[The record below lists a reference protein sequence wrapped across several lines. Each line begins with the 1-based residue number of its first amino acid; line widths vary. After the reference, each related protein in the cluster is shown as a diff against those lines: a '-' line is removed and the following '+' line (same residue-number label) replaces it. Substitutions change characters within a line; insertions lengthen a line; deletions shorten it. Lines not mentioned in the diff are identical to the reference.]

1 MSQGGSFPNRETH
14 TIRRRLLGIGLVV
27 VAITSVFTWK
37 MFGVQYRDGSDL
49 AQRGRTQRSKTFVTP
64 GQRGAII
71 DRNGVEMAISV
82 PRRRVVANMVVL
94 SAEGVEDRADLQQF
108 AALLA
113 PLIHVDEAGLSD
125 KLVNAR
131 AGDPWV
137 NLAETVDIK
146 TAEKAIRK
154 VEATGI
160 EGALTLEDSS
170 ERLHPAGESAL
181 RVIGTLGVDGP
192 GKNAGVEKAFD
203 GLLKGTDGKRMVE
216 VSTDGGTILGGVRVL
231 KQAKPG
237 STVQL
242 TLDRTMQHEVE
253 RILAEGTSN
262 ATATRGIAVVGRPA
276 TGEILAV
283 ASVERNAET
292 GKVELSKGPLAFSNA
307 YQAGSVFKLVTVAA
321 AVEAGQVTAD
331 TLLDVPDHI
340 QVDDQTFQDNEPHP
354 TEKMSVTHVV
364 AESSNVGTIMIAKGV
379 GKQGLYDA
387 LKNFGFGARTGT
399 AHPAEASGILPAVDK
414 WTRPDLA
421 ASAIGTHQAATALQL
436 WGAYNVIAN
445 GGMYVQPRIVESV
458 IDANGNRN
466 SPSVLEPRR
475 VVSQKTATSVTG
487 MLKAVVAEGT
497 GKQWSLPGYSVA
509 AKTGTSRMAAPN
521 GTDRSDGYRWAD
533 GRYHHMAAFTGFLPA
548 ERPQVSITVLLEDVK
563 AGLYGSSAAG
573 PIFSNLARL
582 SIRELGIAPSAT
594 SGADED
600 LALLPGTTR
609 SEDGRIRTTPA
620 AAASDSAIDNDQST
634 SGSSDTKSSDT
645 KSSDTKSSGS
655 TNSSSSSSGR
665 SDGT

>member
-1 MSQGGSFPNRETH
+1 MTQGGSFPNRETH
-14 TIRRRLLGIGLVV
+14 TIRRRLLGIGVVV
-27 VAITSVFTWK
+27 VAVTSVFTWK
-37 MFGVQYRDGSDL
+37 MFGVQFRDGSDL
-49 AQRGRTQRSKTFVTP
+49 AERGRTQRSRTFVTP

-82 PRRRVVANMVVL
+82 PRRRVVANMKIL
-94 SAEGVEDRADLQQF
+94 AAEGVEERADLLQF

-113 PLIHVDEAGLSD
+113 PLIHVDEKGLSD
-125 KLVNAR
+125 KLVKAR

-146 TAEKAIRK
+146 VAEKAVSK
-154 VEATGI
+154 VEAAGI

-203 GLLKGTDGKRMVE
+203 DVLKGADGKRMVE

-231 KQAKPG
+231 EQAKPG

-253 RILAEGTSN
+253 RILAEGTNN
-262 ATATRGIAVVGRPA
+262 ATATRGIAIVGRPA

-283 ASVERNAET
+283 ASVERNTET

-331 TLLDVPDHI
+331 TQLDVPDHI
-340 QVDDQTFQDNEPHP
+340 QIDDQSFEDNEPHP
-354 TEKMSVTHVV
+354 IEKMSVTQVV

-387 LKNFGFGARTGT
+387 LKNFGFGTRTGT

-445 GGMYVQPRIVESV
+445 GGMYVQPRIVDSV

-466 SPSVLEPRR
+466 SPSVLAPRR
-475 VVSQKTATSVTG
+475 VVSEDTARSVTG

-497 GKQWSLPGYSVA
+497 GKEWSLPGYSVA
-509 AKTGTSRMAAPN
+509 AKTGTSRMAAPKSN
-521 GTDRSDGYRWAD
+521 DRSDGYRWAD

-594 SGADED
+594 ASGDED

-609 SEDGRIRTTPA
+609 SDDGRIRTTPA
-620 AAASDSAIDNDQST
+620 VAVEASEPSSDGGKSTASST
-634 SGSSDTKSSDT
+634 SSKSTGSRSS
-645 KSSDTKSSGS
+645 SSSRAG
-655 TNSSSSSSGR
+655 SSSSGR